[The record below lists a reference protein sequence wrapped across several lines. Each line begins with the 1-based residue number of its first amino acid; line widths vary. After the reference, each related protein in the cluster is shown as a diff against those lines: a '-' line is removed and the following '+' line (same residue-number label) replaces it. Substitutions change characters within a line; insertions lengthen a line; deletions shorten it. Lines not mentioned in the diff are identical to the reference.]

1 MLSQFPLT
9 FHHIHNKM
17 HRFTA
22 LLMTILV
29 MIGTFF
35 VIIWEVFHGSLSFN
49 SVLLLLLV
57 NFVSRLRLQLMCMS
71 LIKSIRSSLTH
82 LHGFQLL
89 VLLWQFMGITFVVFN
104 QQYKSSEYKGKFG
117 HTSNCCKRVLEAAK
131 LAYANK
137 TITSQ
142 KLDTFLSLLNKGVF
156 SIGITFVDIHLNWL
170 NWFHFLIFK
179 RGLPVILIDCMTL
192 LSPFLDVT
200 TMSLCQQ
207 FLSSHFKTLE
217 FSAYRMLFLDLW
229 SKCL

>member
-1 MLSQFPLT
+1 MVFSCLCCCDSS
-9 FHHIHNKM
+9 
-17 HRFTA
+17 
-22 LLMTILV
+22 
-29 MIGTFF
+29 
-35 VIIWEVFHGSLSFN
+35 WES
-49 SVLLLLLV
+49 LLL
-57 NFVSRLRLQLMCMS
+57 F
-71 LIKSIRSSLTH
+71 LTNR
-82 LHGFQLL
+82 
-89 VLLWQFMGITFVVFN
+89 IN
-104 QQYKSSEYKGKFG
+104 SSEYKGKFG

-200 TMSLCQQ
+200 TMSLCMSTVS
-207 FLSSHFKTLE
+207 FLAL
-217 FSAYRMLFLDLW
+217 
-229 SKCL
+229 